1 MNLVDIHLRKQ
12 VENRYA
18 GNNQDEPHDGS
29 QIRHLEQCGAGR
41 FRDNGEDEEYVV
53 ERRENIQI
61 VFLYCEKSGEESMP
75 SSEKFRDHVLQQF
88 KGELR
93 VTTRKMMGEYIL
105 YADGKIFGGIY
116 DDRLLVKP
124 VAAAVAM
131 LPGAKKQLPYEG
143 AKPMLRVTSE
153 QIVDSKFLAKLLDA
167 MLPELPAPKAKKKK

>member
-1 MNLVDIHLRKQ
+1 
-12 VENRYA
+12 
-18 GNNQDEPHDGS
+18 
-29 QIRHLEQCGAGR
+29 
-41 FRDNGEDEEYVV
+41 
-53 ERRENIQI
+53 
-61 VFLYCEKSGEESMP
+61 MP

-124 VAAAVAM
+124 VTAALAM

-143 AKPMLRVTSE
+143 AKPMLRVTSD
-153 QIVDSKFLAKLLDA
+153 QIEDNGLLVRLLDA
-167 MLPELPAPKAKKKK
+167 MLPELPAPKLAKKKK

>member
-1 MNLVDIHLRKQ
+1 
-12 VENRYA
+12 
-18 GNNQDEPHDGS
+18 
-29 QIRHLEQCGAGR
+29 
-41 FRDNGEDEEYVV
+41 
-53 ERRENIQI
+53 
-61 VFLYCEKSGEESMP
+61 MP

-124 VAAAVAM
+124 VAAALKM

-143 AKPMLRVTSE
+143 AKPMLRITAE
-153 QIVDSKFLAKLLDA
+153 QIEDSAFLMQLLDA
-167 MLPELPAPKAKKKK
+167 MLPEVPAPKKK